1 MILIRKNAVVVYS
14 ALVSGVVVLGLS
26 ATTFAASGAAACSR
40 SFLGFPTWFK
50 YLPMT
55 PPPDCTIITNNL
67 GGQAALLVLM
77 ALIEILLVLA
87 GIAALGFIIFGSYK
101 FILSQGDPQKVA
113 GARTTIAN
121 AVVGLIIAII
131 ASRVVSF
138 IAGRLS

>member
-1 MILIRKNAVVVYS
+1 MKAKKFALAILASLFVFVSVSPVALAQSNAS
-14 ALVSGVVVLGLS
+14 
-26 ATTFAASGAAACSR
+26 ACSR

-50 YLPMT
+50 YLPMS
-55 PPPDCTIITNNL
+55 PPPECTVQTAGV
-67 GGQAALLVLM
+67 GGSVAVLVLM
-77 ALIEILLVLA
+77 ALIEIMLVLA
-87 GIAALGFIIFGSYK
+87 GIIALGFIIFGSYK

-121 AVVGLIIAII
+121 AVVGLIIAIV